1 MRQELQR
8 HHALYND
15 LRSIAGPENVSD
27 EEFVRRAYT
36 RGPFTRIY
44 GDTRGKVPGIIV
56 KPTSTEQVSEIVKL
70 ANRTKTPVVPKGG
83 GGSLSAFPPPFVGTD
98 ENILIDTTGM
108 NKIIEIDKEYM
119 RVTAECGIIL
129 SQLAEEIRKAG
140 FHLPTVDVP
149 IHMDTLGGVLS
160 GFIGGGEPSDLA
172 TSGTMNKYLLGL
184 RVVLPTG
191 DVIYTGGGPGTNIH
205 QSKIL
210 HREAASPDMTGMF
223 IGDGGVFGIKTEAT
237 FEVRPFPMFY
247 QPGVYDMG
255 NWDNL
260 WKAFSTL
267 VSIDPYP
274 YTRLLVLHN
283 RHGPTLVMYIIRAHS
298 EEEMNLKKRIVEET
312 FTSCGGKTGGAEYHA
327 GMKLGSMFSARQLGK
342 AVLPRASMM
351 SYFGEALLPR
361 ARVREWLDYLN
372 DYVDRNF
379 KGIKITERVDFAIPY
394 LRAMAVTGILMYF
407 GKETPGEQ
415 VKKVVSDFMLNEMH
429 KTLFQKFGG
438 FTELAQGIGQVE
450 SASCWSPA
458 YKSYMKSMKRALDP
472 NNILMPNLW
481 GF

>member
-1 MRQELQR
+1 
-8 HHALYND
+8 
-15 LRSIAGPENVSD
+15 
-27 EEFVRRAYT
+27 
-36 RGPFTRIY
+36 
-44 GDTRGKVPGIIV
+44 
-56 KPTSTEQVSEIVKL
+56 
-70 ANRTKTPVVPKGG
+70 
-83 GGSLSAFPPPFVGTD
+83 
-98 ENILIDTTGM
+98 
-108 NKIIEIDKEYM
+108 
-119 RVTAECGIIL
+119 
-129 SQLAEEIRKAG
+129 
-140 FHLPTVDVP
+140 
-149 IHMDTLGGVLS
+149 
-160 GFIGGGEPSDLA
+160 
-172 TSGTMNKYLLGL
+172 
-184 RVVLPTG
+184 
-191 DVIYTGGGPGTNIH
+191 
-205 QSKIL
+205 
-210 HREAASPDMTGMF
+210 
-223 IGDGGVFGIKTEAT
+223 
-237 FEVRPFPMFY
+237 MFY
-247 QPGVYDMG
+247 QPGIYDMG

-458 YKSYMKSMKRALDP
+458 YKSYMKSLKKALDP